1 MKIFRIIIPVL
12 VLGGSYLAYRHM
24 VDSVPPPRRFAGSAS
39 ALHVSAERVSTTNF
53 QVVVSSQGTVQPRT
67 RGSLIPQVTGIVKQV
82 SPNFRD
88 GGFFEKDELLVEI
101 DRIDYE
107 NAVVVAE
114 SDLTVAKSNFEEESA
129 LGEQAAEDWKRLGR
143 TGEPNALALRKPQLA
158 KAQSAVVSAEARLAR
173 ANRNLSRT
181 EIRAPYAGRILAQS
195 VDQGQLVTPGTVLA
209 QIYSVDCAEIRLPLA
224 NDSLGYVEI
233 PESYRGDPISAVP
246 TIGPKVTLK
255 ATLGQD
261 TFTWEGRIVRAEGS
275 IDTRSRQL
283 FVVAQV
289 NDPYARRT
297 AGQPPLKVG
306 MFVEAEIQGRTLE
319 KVFVLPR
326 SSLRPND
333 EVLVINE
340 KNELRRESLKPLW
353 RNADV
358 VVVSE
363 GLKAGSLLCMTSLP
377 FAANGA
383 LVIPDIKGEGVRML
397 ESQKPRG
404 GPGGPGGKGKGQG
417 GPPSA
422 SGKGGGAGSDGAK
435 GKGESGKGKSG
446 GRE

>member
-1 MKIFRIIIPVL
+1 
-12 VLGGSYLAYRHM
+12 
-24 VDSVPPPRRFAGSAS
+24 
-39 ALHVSAERVSTTNF
+39 
-53 QVVVSSQGTVQPRT
+53 
-67 RGSLIPQVTGIVKQV
+67 
-82 SPNFRD
+82 
-88 GGFFEKDELLVEI
+88 
-101 DRIDYE
+101 
-107 NAVVVAE
+107 
-114 SDLTVAKSNFEEESA
+114 
-129 LGEQAAEDWKRLGR
+129 
-143 TGEPNALALRKPQLA
+143 
-158 KAQSAVVSAEARLAR
+158 
-173 ANRNLSRT
+173 
-181 EIRAPYAGRILAQS
+181 
-195 VDQGQLVTPGTVLA
+195 
-209 QIYSVDCAEIRLPLA
+209 
-224 NDSLGYVEI
+224 
-233 PESYRGDPISAVP
+233 
-246 TIGPKVTLK
+246 
-255 ATLGQD
+255 
-261 TFTWEGRIVRAEGS
+261 
-275 IDTRSRQL
+275 
-283 FVVAQV
+283 
-289 NDPYARRT
+289 
-297 AGQPPLKVG
+297 